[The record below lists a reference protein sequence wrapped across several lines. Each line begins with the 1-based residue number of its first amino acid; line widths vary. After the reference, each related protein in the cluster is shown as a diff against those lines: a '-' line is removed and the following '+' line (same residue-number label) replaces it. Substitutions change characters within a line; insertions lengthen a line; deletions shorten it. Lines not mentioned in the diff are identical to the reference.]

1 MARITALVLAAVVC
15 TSGLS
20 GCAASKRV
28 YDKSYLR
35 AAAVGGTDKKT
46 LTLTFYDEDSAVIG
60 IGDDIDS
67 AKHDAELQIGK
78 EIFTGHTEIVIT
90 DENDVAERLQYFL
103 NDWKVSPT
111 CVVAVGQDGSELLQN
126 TDAEILLGSVKQA
139 KEQKIA
145 PDCDII
151 TVLGKLLRSEPAQTA
166 ELSEYGFAG
175 TRVIAADQF

>member
-78 EIFTGHTEIVIT
+78 EIFTGHT
-90 DENDVAERLQYFL
+90 
-103 NDWKVSPT
+103 
-111 CVVAVGQDGSELLQN
+111 
-126 TDAEILLGSVKQA
+126 
-139 KEQKIA
+139 
-145 PDCDII
+145 
-151 TVLGKLLRSEPAQTA
+151 
-166 ELSEYGFAG
+166 
-175 TRVIAADQF
+175 

>member
-28 YDKSYLR
+28 HDKSYLR

-78 EIFTGHTEIVIT
+78 EIFTGHTELVIT
-90 DENDVAERLQYFL
+90 DDNDVAERLQYFL

-111 CVVAVGQDGSELLQN
+111 CVVAVGQYGSELLQN